1 MKKYYLYILS
11 FIMLISACK
20 EMDSEYKDFIVP
32 NGLTYPQK
40 ADSLKIYPG
49 FNRLKLQW
57 LKPKFPGVKYSMM
70 YWNNFADSIKVDF
83 PANSDTVS
91 IIVSDLSEDSY
102 SFYIKN
108 YDEQGISSIPVEATG
123 TPYGENFLIGAS
135 DRTYLSAIRDNEGNG
150 TIVWGNKTPNLVY
163 TEVIYMNSLGVEK
176 TVRVSPEEMESV
188 LPAIDTEK
196 HFQYRSVFLPPNGI
210 DLMEREWQ
218 TSEKPFLFQLAREN
232 WTIEARNGNH
242 DWGDG
247 GGGQPTLLLD
257 GDIKTGWH
265 SKVGAELPQVV
276 VADMKQSF
284 LVDQVVVVPS
294 SNVSWRYMNEVDI
307 YVSDQPIPADQPNE
321 SWGEP
326 AASVLY
332 AGEDTFTIE
341 IPETTRGRYVAV
353 VFKDSKSQTYI
364 SFMELEVYGR

>member
-20 EMDSEYKDFIVP
+20 EMDSEYKDFVVP

-91 IIVSDLSEDSY
+91 VIVSDLSEDSY

-108 YDEQGISSIPVEATG
+108 YDEQGIASIPVEATG

-135 DRTYLSAIRDNEGNG
+135 DRTYLSAIRDNQGNG

-163 TEVIYMNSLGVEK
+163 TEVRYMNSLGVEK
-176 TVRVSPEEMESV
+176 TLQVSPEEIESV
-188 LPAIDTEK
+188 LPDIDTLAS
-196 HFQYRSVFLPPNGI
+196 FQYQSVFLPPRGI
-210 DLMEREWQ
+210 DIMKKEWQ
-218 TSEKPFLFQLAREN
+218 DSGKPFLTKLPRTN
-232 WTIEARNGNH
+232 WTAETRNGNH
-242 DWGDG
+242 DWTDG
-247 GGGQPTLLLD
+247 GGGQPALLFD
-257 GDIKTGWH
+257 GDIGTGWH
-265 SKVGAELPQVV
+265 SKVGTELPQVV
-276 VADMKQSF
+276 VLDMKKSA
-284 LVDQVVVVPS
+284 LVDGLNIVPPE
-294 SNVSWRYMNEVDI
+294 NVSWRYMNEVDI
-307 YVSDQPIPADQPNE
+307 YVSDQPIPADEPNE
-321 SWGEP
+321 TWGEP
-326 AASVLY
+326 VASAVY
-332 AGEDTFTIE
+332 ADEDVFFIE
-341 IPETTRGRYVAV
+341 LPESKKGRYVAI
-353 VFKDSKSQTYI
+353 VFRDSKSSPHI